1 VHGRARLHRQL
12 TPILRRLAA
21 GTLAAWLAAAVAD
34 EPPASAPGTTAT
46 PASAKR
52 PRIGLV
58 LGGGGAKGAAHIG
71 VIKVLEEL
79 RIPIDCIAG
88 TSMGSIVGAAYATG
102 MSAGE
107 LERLMT
113 GVNWLDTLAS
123 APREEIPLHRK
134 ERDFF
139 FPKGLEFGWKDGK
152 LVAPGGLV
160 PTHQI
165 EGLFR
170 EIVAGAAQVPDFDHL
185 PIPFR
190 AVATDLESGE
200 MVVFDRGDLAIAMRA
215 SMAVPAAFAPVDA
228 NGRLLVDGMLVRN
241 LPVDVARN
249 TCADVVIAVQVG
261 APATTR
267 NQLGSF
273 LSVAQQ
279 AMNIAV
285 AANERAQI
293 ATLTDKDVRI
303 RVELEDVSSSD
314 FSKVPEAIPLG
325 EAAARAAT
333 PALARYSLPPA
344 AYAAWRAGLG
354 ELAAPPTVTIDEV
367 RVTGLQVTNPD
378 VAKARIESKAGEVYE
393 PAKARADADRL
404 VARGDYTA
412 VGYGIATDRGGRNI
426 LAFDAT
432 EKPWGPDYINF
443 DLNLSTDFK
452 GDTQWGIRL
461 DYEKRWLNSLGGEF
475 RSSVQLGSPN
485 AIVAQFYQPLDLA
498 QRFFIAPAVFANQRL
513 SYFYVDNNAIGQY
526 DTRRAGGSVDVGAAL
541 STWGEVRL
549 GVIREEADS
558 RVQTGS
564 FDLPDPGRHALGG
577 VGARFTVDTVDKRL
591 FPNQGIRVTASAYT
605 SQPWLGA
612 DRHYE
617 TVTLDG
623 SATNTWQKNVWQLSL
638 RGGSDLGSHV
648 PFYDQFKVGG
658 LFNFSGYRYEQLVGR
673 EFVFGSLLYRRR
685 AAFLNETLGT
695 AIYSGVSLEVGNVY
709 HRLDLTPATGVFF
722 SGALFLAVDS
732 KVGPIYFAYG
742 RSEGGHS
749 AFYLYLGSSTE
760 LYQR

>member
-21 GTLAAWLAAAVAD
+21 GTLAAWLATAVAD
-34 EPPASAPGTTAT
+34 EPAAPAQGTQAT
-46 PASAKR
+46 QTSTKR

-71 VIKVLEEL
+71 VIKVLEDM
-79 RIPIDCIAG
+79 RVPIDCIAG

-102 MSAGE
+102 MSAAE
-107 LERLMT
+107 LERLMI

-123 APREEIPLHRK
+123 APRQEIPLHRK

-152 LVAPGGLV
+152 LVPPGGLV

-170 EIVAGAAQVPDFDHL
+170 DIVAGAAQVPDFDHL

-215 SMAVPAAFAPVDA
+215 SMAVPAAFAPVEA

-267 NQLGSF
+267 KQLGSF

-279 AMNIAV
+279 SMNIAV
-285 AANERAQI
+285 AANERAQV

-303 RVELEDVSSSD
+303 RVELADIGSSD
-314 FSKVPEAIPLG
+314 FSKVPEAIPIG
-325 EAAARAAT
+325 ETAARNAASE
-333 PALARYSLPPA
+333 LARYSLSPA
-344 AYAAWRAGLG
+344 AYASWRADIGKV
-354 ELAAPPTVTIDEV
+354 AAPPKTTIDEV
-367 RVTGLQVTNPD
+367 RITGLEVTNRD
-378 VAKARIESKAGEVYE
+378 VARAQIESKPGDVYDA
-393 PAKARADADRL
+393 AKARADADRL

-412 VGYGIATDRGGRNI
+412 VGYGIATDRGRNI

-432 EKPWGPDYINF
+432 EKPWGPEYINF
-443 DLNLSTDFK
+443 DLNLSTDFA

-461 DYEKRWLNSLGGEF
+461 DYEKRWINALGGEF

-485 AIVAQFYQPLDLA
+485 AFAATFYQPIDVA
-498 QRFFIAPAVFANQRL
+498 QRFFIAPVAFANQRL
-513 SYFYVDNNAIGQY
+513 SYFYRGDDALGQY
-526 DTRRAGGSVDVGAAL
+526 DTRRVGVSLDFGAAL
-541 STWGEVRL
+541 ASWGEVRL
-549 GVIREEADS
+549 GVIREEVDS
-558 RVQTGS
+558 RVKSG
-564 FDLPDPGRHALGG
+564 DIVLPDPGRHSLGG
-577 VGARFTVDTVDKRL
+577 VAARFAYDTVDKRL
-591 FPNQGIRVTASAYT
+591 FPTEGIRATASAYA
-605 SQPWLGA
+605 SEPWLGA
-612 DRHYE
+612 ERHYE
-617 TVTLDG
+617 TVAFDSTV
-623 SATNTWQKNVWQLSL
+623 TNTWQKNVWQLAL
-638 RGGSDLGSHV
+638 RGGSDLGSQA
-648 PFYDQFKVGG
+648 PFYDQFKAGG

-673 EFVFGSLLYRRR
+673 EFVFAGLLYRRR

-695 AIYSGVSLEVGNVY
+695 AIYSGVSLELGNVY
-709 HRLDLTPATGVFF
+709 RRVDGTPANGVLVG
-722 SGALFLAVDS
+722 GALFLAVDS
-732 KVGPIYFAYG
+732 KVGPIYLAYG

-749 AFYLYLGSSTE
+749 TVYLYLGSSVE

>member
-12 TPILRRLAA
+12 TPVLRRLAA
-21 GTLAAWLAAAVAD
+21 GTLAAWLAAAAAA
-34 EPPASAPGTTAT
+34 EPASAP
-46 PASAKR
+46 PAAPPGSQR

-79 RIPIDCIAG
+79 RVPIDCIAG

-102 MSAGE
+102 LSAAE
-107 LERLMT
+107 LEELMT

-123 APREEIPLHRK
+123 APRHEIPLHRK
-134 ERDFF
+134 SRDFF

-152 LVAPGGLV
+152 LVPPGGLV

-170 EIVAGAAQVPDFDHL
+170 QIVANAAQVPDFDHL

-200 MVVFDRGDLAIAMRA
+200 MVVFDRGDLAVAMRA
-215 SMAVPAAFAPVDA
+215 SMAVPAAFAPVEA

-241 LPVDVARN
+241 LPVDVARS

-267 NQLGSF
+267 HQLGNF

-279 AMNIAV
+279 SMSIAV
-285 AANERAQI
+285 AANERAQV
-293 ATLTDKDVRI
+293 ATLTDQDVRI
-303 RVELEDVSSSD
+303 RVVLEDVASSD
-314 FSKVPEAIPLG
+314 FSKVPEAIPIG

-333 PALARYSLPPA
+333 AALARYSLPAA

-354 ELAAPPTVTIDEV
+354 ELATPPKATIDEV
-367 RVTGLQVTNPD
+367 RVTGLELTNPQ
-378 VAKARIESKAGEVYE
+378 VARTQIESKPGEAYD
-393 PAKARADADRL
+393 PQKARADADRL

-412 VGYGIATDRGGRNI
+412 VSYAIATDRSGRNI

-432 EKPWGPDYINF
+432 EKPWGPEYVNF

-461 DYEKRWLNSLGGEF
+461 DYEKRWINSLGGEF
-475 RSSVQLGSPN
+475 RSSLQLGSPN
-485 AIVAQFYQPLDLA
+485 AIAAQFYQPLDVA
-498 QRFFIAPAVFANQRL
+498 QRFFVAPVVYANQRL
-513 SYFYVDNNAIGQY
+513 SYFYVGDDAVGQY
-526 DTRRAGGSVDVGAAL
+526 DTRRVGASLDVGAAL
-541 STWGEVRL
+541 ASWGEVRL
-549 GVIREEADS
+549 GVVREEVDS
-558 RVQTGS
+558 RVKSGAVA
-564 FDLPDPGRHALGG
+564 LPEPGRRSLGG
-577 VGARFTVDTVDKRL
+577 VEARFAYDSVDKRL
-591 FPNQGIRVTASAYT
+591 FPSEGIRATAMAYT

-617 TVTLDG
+617 TVAIDA
-623 SATNTWQKNVWQLSL
+623 SVTNTWQKNVWQLAL
-638 RGGSDLGSHV
+638 RGGSDLGSHA

-673 EFVFGSLLYRRR
+673 EFVFAGLLYRRR

-709 HRLDLTPATGVFF
+709 RRLDGTPANGVLVG
-722 SGALFLAVDS
+722 GALFLAVDS
-732 KVGPIYFAYG
+732 KVGPIYLAYG

-749 AFYLYLGSSTE
+749 ALYLYLGSSIE